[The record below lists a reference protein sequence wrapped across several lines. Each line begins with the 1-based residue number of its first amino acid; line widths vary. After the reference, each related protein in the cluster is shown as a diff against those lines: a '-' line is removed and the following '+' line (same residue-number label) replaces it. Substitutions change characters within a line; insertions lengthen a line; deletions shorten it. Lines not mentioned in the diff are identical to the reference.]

1 MTVLT
6 RLCRSIR
13 WQAGFGM
20 LLAFLV
26 ACATAD
32 AQPVAILSSPES
44 KSDTQRAAPQL
55 EDGWTIEQDEQL
67 GVSVRTK
74 VLTLHPRAAPE
85 PALKYRLMPDEFD
98 LLPGNAAPHYLK
110 AMGYFEQDPARRA
123 MYQFLDESREKGA
136 EQGTPIHELPP
147 YNWLSIEPSKLP
159 RQEVHDYLRYSSF
172 QVRFLREAARRRFF
186 DMERDLRN
194 SSDPIGTLLPEIQI
208 MREMSRNQSIRIRLA
223 IAEHRID
230 DAMEMSGQQFAL
242 ANHLGQEEFLICN
255 LVGVAIASVGWN
267 DMLYLVEHPETP
279 NLYWALSAMPQP
291 LVSFRRSLAYERQ
304 MLYEQLKVLREVDG
318 SPRPAGYW
326 SDFLDRLGPQLAS
339 IASELDLP
347 RFDEDPELAKS
358 ALVWSVAAAYPD
370 AKRYLIERWGMPP
383 EKVEAYPTAQV
394 VFLALVRFH
403 DYWSDELFKWFNLPV
418 AQVRAKVPPGKLT
431 QAMQAEAEQYGWIAL
446 TSQLFLPAIDAARLA
461 AERSEQKR
469 AVLMTVEAI
478 RMYAAEHDGQLPP
491 SLEALSVPAPLDPL
505 VGKPLAYER
514 LDDRAILS
522 GHPFPGLQERLVLRI
537 AE

>member
-1 MTVLT
+1 
-6 RLCRSIR
+6 
-13 WQAGFGM
+13 
-20 LLAFLV
+20 
-26 ACATAD
+26 
-32 AQPVAILSSPES
+32 
-44 KSDTQRAAPQL
+44 
-55 EDGWTIEQDEQL
+55 
-67 GVSVRTK
+67 
-74 VLTLHPRAAPE
+74 
-85 PALKYRLMPDEFD
+85 
-98 LLPGNAAPHYLK
+98 
-110 AMGYFEQDPARRA
+110 
-123 MYQFLDESREKGA
+123 
-136 EQGTPIHELPP
+136 
-147 YNWLSIEPSKLP
+147 
-159 RQEVHDYLRYSSF
+159 
-172 QVRFLREAARRRFF
+172 
-186 DMERDLRN
+186 MERDLRN

-304 MLYEQLKVLREVDG
+304 MLYEQLKVLREVDD

-370 AKRYLIERWGMPP
+370 AKRYLIERWGMPL